1 MTTKISDVQ
10 PEQGPVPSDLSAL
23 ADQLVASARTHGVE
37 LTGSGGLLTGLTK
50 QVLETALDVE
60 LSEHLGHDR
69 GERSGTGNVRN
80 GSSQKTVR
88 TDVGEVRITVPRDR
102 AGTFTPAVVPKHS
115 RRLAG
120 FDDAVLSL
128 YAKGMTTGD
137 VANHLADICGTE
149 VSRDLVSRV
158 TDAVITDMQDW
169 QSRPL
174 ETARSIRSC

>member
-1 MTTKISDVQ
+1 MTTKITDVQ
-10 PEQGPVPSDLSAL
+10 AEESPAPPDLSAL
-23 ADQLVASARTHGVE
+23 ADQLVAAARTQGVE
-37 LTGSGGLLTGLTK
+37 LTGPGGLLTGLTK

-69 GERSGTGNVRN
+69 GGRSGSGNVRN

-88 TDVGEVRITVPRDR
+88 TDVGEVRLTVPRDR
-102 AGTFTPAVVPKHS
+102 AGTFAPAVVPKHS

-137 VANHLADICGTE
+137 IANHLADIYGTE

-158 TDAVITDMQDW
+158 TDAVITAMQER
-169 QSRPL
+169 QIRP
-174 ETARSIRSC
+174 